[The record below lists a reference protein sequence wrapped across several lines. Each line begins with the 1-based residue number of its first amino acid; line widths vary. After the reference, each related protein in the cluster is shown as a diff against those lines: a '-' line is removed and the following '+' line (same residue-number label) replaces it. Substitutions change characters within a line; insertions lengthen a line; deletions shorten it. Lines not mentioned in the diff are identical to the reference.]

1 MSEQDSPDLAAPDE
15 ALLPVEPA
23 YRHVLRVR
31 LLLLWVP
38 LVIAAVIFDRMLLG
52 DSRAFGLPS
61 TAMPL
66 FALIALTLAPK
77 RIYDRL
83 RYALA
88 GGQLRLLRGWL
99 FHTDTIVPLVRVQ
112 HLDVTRGPL
121 DKLFGTASL
130 IVHTAGTHNSIVTVP
145 GLAPERAAAMR
156 DVIRDQVRT
165 DFL

>member
-1 MSEQDSPDLAAPDE
+1 MSDGEAPSE
-15 ALLPVEPA
+15 VLQAVEPG
-23 YRHVLRVR
+23 YRHVLRAR
-31 LLLLWVP
+31 LLVLWIPLIIAGLVFDQLLLDGTP
-38 LVIAAVIFDRMLLG
+38 
-52 DSRAFGLPS
+52 AFGLPS
-61 TAMPL
+61 TALPL
-66 FALIALTLAPK
+66 FALIAVTFAPK

-83 RYALA
+83 RYGLA
-88 GGQLRLLRGWL
+88 AGQLRLLRGWL

-121 DKLFGTASL
+121 DKMFGTASL

-145 GLAPERAAAMR
+145 GLAPARAAEMR